1 MILLDGG
8 QIEVLR
14 RECAIMSSLSLAG
27 SLVVVATHYH
37 FPHLRTRS
45 AKLVVYLSLSV
56 AGSDLT
62 GLAYLGGGSCSLYGF
77 FTSFFLIAIALWS
90 ATISRTLQLV
100 VVHRNELSRSL
111 TRLNSMVEDT
121 RFGASRNSSS
131 SRDGGGGVGDC
142 SVAGRPAL
150 GLEFLRMAA
159 FHVAVWGI
167 SFTCALGIVILSVRA
182 PISSWCWFEASNP
195 DNAATTGQ
203 LLFFYMPISVA
214 LCYNFY
220 VLGGTYLKAYM
231 AARGPRED
239 ELELQDG
246 LSSDLKALSSS
257 LCAYVLFTV
266 VMLVLVCLAELVN
279 LRAFPRYSDASP
291 ERFWLYFSIVLLVRM
306 QGVYN
311 LFVYSRRPDVR
322 AAWGETFARALL
334 RRPRQPTEASL
345 GGEAFDDSAS
355 EFQSSPA
362 SGKLLL
368 STPSASPYQPSYFD
382 GTISTSSTPQF
393 DNWGGSQP
401 SLPSTPLVVKI

>member
-1 MILLDGG
+1 MILLDGA

-14 RECAIMSSLSLAG
+14 RECAIMSSF
-27 SLVVVATHYH
+27 SLVSSLIIVATHYR
-37 FPHLRTRS
+37 FPQLRSRS

-56 AGSDLT
+56 AGSDVT

-121 RFGASRNSSS
+121 RFASS
-131 SRDGGGGVGDC
+131 DGGGGSGG
-142 SVAGRPAL
+142 SGRRSML
-150 GLEFLRMAA
+150 SLEFLRMAA

-167 SFTCALGIVILSVRA
+167 SFTCALGIVILSA
-182 PISSWCWFEASNP
+182 QSPISSWCWFEESNP

-203 LLFFYMPISVA
+203 LLFFYMPISIA

-231 AARGPRED
+231 ASRRGPRED

-246 LSSDLKALSSS
+246 LSSDLMALSSS
-257 LCAYVLFTV
+257 LRAYVLFTV

-291 ERFWLYFSIVLLVRM
+291 ERFWLYFAIVLLVRL

-311 LFVYSRRPDVR
+311 LLIYASRSDVR
-322 AAWGETFARALL
+322 EAWRETFLQAVLGRAQ
-334 RRPRQPTEASL
+334 RCPTEASL
-345 GGEAFDDSAS
+345 GGEAFDDHAS

-368 STPSASPYQPSYFD
+368 SSTPSLSPYLPSYFD
-382 GTISTSSTPQF
+382 GSLSTSSTPQY
-393 DNWGGSQP
+393 DTWGGSQP
-401 SLPSTPLVVKI
+401 SLPSTPLVKF